1 MSAKRTVA
9 RFRDVVGVSGELAER
24 EANKRDP
31 RFDSLCGTFDQKA
44 SWPLQPRVMIIIPTL
59 TSLSLS
65 AFSRQ
70 LQVRGLDPV
79 G

>member
-9 RFRDVVGVSGELAER
+9 RFRDVVGVSGELAEK

-44 SWPLQPRVMIIIPTL
+44 S
-59 TSLSLS
+59 
-65 AFSRQ
+65 
-70 LQVRGLDPV
+70 
-79 G
+79 

>member
-9 RFRDVVGVSGELAER
+9 RFRDVVGVSGELAEK

-44 SWPLQPRVMIIIPTL
+44 SWPLQPPLMISMPTYFTL
-59 TSLSLS
+59 ML
-65 AFSRQ
+65 
-70 LQVRGLDPV
+70 
-79 G
+79 

>member
-44 SWPLQPRVMIIIPTL
+44 SWP
-59 TSLSLS
+59 
-65 AFSRQ
+65 FH
-70 LQVRGLDPV
+70 
-79 G
+79 